1 MIAEPTR
8 HPVFKE
14 PDRSPSLLTARGRWT
29 VSHARA
35 VESNSPKPNVIVEAT
50 LPPLR
55 NEQDRS
61 PSLPTD
67 SSRWAVSR
75 FLTAESEETTS
86 CSLEGESDTQFDKTD
101 IVKVRTID
109 KGVASVDIGGALKML
124 DQQWECVV
132 VGRDDE
138 TVHCE
143 LHDLSDPDNEFEYGE
158 VFLTEFSEYDLPRLK
173 EGAVF
178 YWSIG
183 RLREEHGQ
191 IRKFSELRLR
201 PTPRISQSAQRR
213 IAERA
218 RKLNGIFQRSCPG
231 DSTSR

>member
-1 MIAEPTR
+1 MIA
-8 HPVFKE
+8 
-14 PDRSPSLLTARGRWT
+14 
-29 VSHARA
+29 
-35 VESNSPKPNVIVEAT
+35 EAT
-50 LPPLR
+50 LPSLC

-67 SSRWAVSR
+67 SARWAVSR
-75 FLTAESEETTS
+75 SLAVESEATTS
-86 CSLEGESDTQFDKTD
+86 HLLEQEKDTQFDKAD

-109 KGVASVDIGGALKML
+109 KQTASIDIGGSLKML

-138 TVHCE
+138 TIHCE
-143 LHDLSDPDNEFEYGE
+143 LHDLSDPDNESEYGE
-158 VFLTEFSEYDLPRLK
+158 VFLTEFSEYDRPRLK

-178 YWSIG
+178 YWSVG

-201 PTPRISQSAQRR
+201 PTPRISQAAQRR

-218 RKLNGIFQRSCPG
+218 KKLNGIFQRSSPG
-231 DSTSR
+231 YLPGQ